1 MNRVLLCGVCVGA
14 VKSLLGEK
22 CVSVTLLTAS
32 DGSVKQKVKLDGC
45 ENAQAFL
52 HHEGLSYQA
61 KASFTEESGI
71 TLSDCTHLLE
81 ESPALVTFLMQ
92 NIARLLTDEGVS
104 LSFTVTTES

>member
-22 CVSVTLLTAS
+22 CASVTLLTAS
-32 DGSVKQKVKLDGC
+32 DGSVKQKVVLDCC

-52 HHEGLSYQA
+52 HHEGFSYQA